1 MLTALDL
8 VSIFLCAQNE
18 FVNKPLY
25 KLLSVNLFLPLKII
39 KCPLREVFG
48 TNNALTAYLFVPFQ
62 LIKYPLR
69 KFFLLMLIC

>member
-39 KCPLREVFG
+39 KCPLRDVFG
-48 TNNALTAYLFVPFQ
+48 AT
-62 LIKYPLR
+62 
-69 KFFLLMLIC
+69 ML